1 MKGVGPPQSPG
12 SHADLGSS
20 TDPSLPGYDCL
31 GLQVELN
38 EMGVLME
45 RENTRGV
52 CCCPGDSDGDPLTT
66 PETWCV
72 FNLTESPS
80 PSPNLLRFSHL

>member
-1 MKGVGPPQSPG
+1 MKGVGPSQSPG

-38 EMGVLME
+38 EMGVSME
-45 RENTRGV
+45 RENT
-52 CCCPGDSDGDPLTT
+52 
-66 PETWCV
+66 
-72 FNLTESPS
+72 
-80 PSPNLLRFSHL
+80 